1 MTDTAPSTDGVDNFG
16 HPPLPGHNRPP
27 EGDALTIRLAEQY
40 KSLPERLVELLGSL
54 DRAPQIIT
62 TDDQNKQAS
71 DLKKELRTL
80 RKTAEA
86 AREKEK
92 DFFLSGGRRVDG
104 WFAKVRDPAEAA
116 MAKLTERK
124 TAYEREVAAVEQ
136 RRRDAEERKAR
147 EEAEARAE
155 EAERLLREAA
165 VREEEAKVAREKLE
179 REAAEREAKAAAE
192 RKTRE
197 AAEQKAQREALA
209 RETAAR
215 DAAERAAVAERNR
228 ADEAKRLEEAAHARG
243 VREAE
248 ERAAENRR
256 QDAARAA
263 AAQEE
268 IDLAEA
274 VAAQKVADLA
284 AADAVKAQRNAN
296 AKAADMS
303 RSRSD
308 YGAVSSLH
316 TFWDHKPEDAACG
329 DPVDRDKVDL
339 EPLRPY
345 LNMEAL
351 DKAVKALVKAGGRE
365 LRGQTIFENT
375 VSRG

>member
-1 MTDTAPSTDGVDNFG
+1 MNDAAIDTRGLGDNQ
-16 HPPLPGHNRPP
+16 PP
-27 EGDALTIRLAEQY
+27 EGDAITLRLAEQY
-40 KSLPERLVELLGSL
+40 KSLPERLVKLLGSL
-54 DRAPQIIT
+54 DRAPQVIT
-62 TDDQNKQAS
+62 TDEQNKQAS

-80 RKTAEA
+80 RKIAESH
-86 AREKEK
+86 REKEK
-92 DFFLSGGRRVDG
+92 QPFWDAGKIVDG
-104 WFAKVRDPAEAA
+104 WFAKVRDPAKVA

-124 TAYEREVAAVEQ
+124 TAYEREVAAREQ

-147 EEAEARAE
+147 EEAEARAV

-165 VREEEAKVAREKLE
+165 VREEEARVAREKLE
-179 REAAEREAKAAAE
+179 REAAEREASAAAE
-192 RKTRE
+192 RKARE
-197 AAEQKAQREALA
+197 EAEQKAQREALA

-268 IDLAEA
+268 VDLAAA

-316 TFWDHKPEDAACG
+316 TFWDHKPTDATCP
-329 DPVDRDKVDL
+329 DPVDRDNVDMDA
-339 EPLRPY
+339 LRPY
-345 LNMEAL
+345 VSMGEL

-365 LRGQTIFENT
+365 LRGQIIFENT

>member
-1 MTDTAPSTDGVDNFG
+1 MNDAAPEIRGIGDN
-16 HPPLPGHNRPP
+16 RAP
-27 EGDALTIRLAEQY
+27 EGAALMMRLAEEY
-40 KSLPERLVELLGSL
+40 RNLPARLEELLGSL

-62 TDDQNKQAS
+62 TDEQNKQAS

-92 DFFLSGGRRVDG
+92 EPFWTAGKQVDG
-104 WFAKVRDPAEAA
+104 WFAKIRAPAKVA
-116 MAKLTERK
+116 MAKIIERK

-147 EEAEARAE
+147 EEAEARAV

-192 RKTRE
+192 RKARE

-209 RETAAR
+209 RETAAK

-228 ADEAKRLEEAAHARG
+228 AEEAERLERAAHARG
-243 VREAE
+243 IREAE
-248 ERAAENRR
+248 EREAENRR

-263 AAQEE
+263 AAQETA
-268 IDLAEA
+268 DLEAA
-274 VAAQKVADLA
+274 VAAQKVADQA
-284 AADAVKAQRNAN
+284 AADAVKAQRNTN

-316 TFWDHKPEDAACG
+316 TFWDHKPEDAACS
-329 DPVDRDKVDL
+329 DPVDRGKVDL

-345 LNMEAL
+345 LNMDAL

-365 LRGQTIFENT
+365 LRGQIIFENT